1 MNDRSNSIT
10 LSDEWGMTLIETT
23 VALVIIMIALLG
35 VVHTFTYAVSY
46 NYGNAIRTESQALL
60 QEEVENLRAAK
71 WTSSGKDP
79 RLYAT
84 GNSCTPDV
92 RIVESPNGGAFRVE
106 RTVDDDPS
114 TPAACEDLGN
124 DPATETHVKDITVT
138 IRIATDKNAAD
149 GNGNPGWWFAVPNT
163 VVLRRTRGN

>member
-1 MNDRSNSIT
+1 MYDSNKLT
-10 LSDEWGMTLIETT
+10 TTGGEHGMTLIETT

-71 WTSSGKDP
+71 WTSSGRDP
-79 RLYAT
+79 RLDAT
-84 GNSCTPDV
+84 GNNCIPVVT
-92 RIVESPNGGAFRVE
+92 IVNSPNGGAFKVE

-114 TPAACEDLGN
+114 TPNVCDVLPDAP
-124 DPATETHVKDITVT
+124 DPQSTQIKDITVT
-138 IRIATDKNAAD
+138 IRIATNKNPA
-149 GNGNPGWWFAVPNT
+149 WWFAVPNT

>member
-1 MNDRSNSIT
+1 MNDRSISTT
-10 LSDEWGMTLIETT
+10 LPDERGMTLIETT

-71 WTSSGKDP
+71 WTSSGTHPD
-79 RLYAT
+79 LDGTA
-84 GNSCTPDV
+84 NCTAV
-92 RIVESPNGGAFRVE
+92 EKIVASPNGGAFKVE

-114 TPAACEDLGN
+114 TPNVCEV
-124 DPATETHVKDITVT
+124 DPTTQIKDITVT
-138 IRIATDKNAAD
+138 IKIATNKNPA
-149 GNGNPGWWFAVPNT
+149 WWFAVPNT